1 MAKNNFV
8 VEVNFKINTMP
19 CILLFYFPCGPTIL
33 LLYTGMMNTTE
44 KHEKRHLHAALALI
58 FFF

>member
-8 VEVNFKINTMP
+8 VKVNFKINTMP
-19 CILLFYFPCGPTIL
+19 CILLFYFPCGPM
-33 LLYTGMMNTTE
+33 YTGMMNTTE